1 MLKNKTRSKAY
12 ACFMSVVTELWKI
25 FLEWYE
31 TLTAANRI
39 INRENLVWFY
49 RKRPLFKIN

>member
-1 MLKNKTRSKAY
+1 
-12 ACFMSVVTELWKI
+12 MSVVTELWKI